1 MKSVCLALF
10 ILSLTV
16 RAEAA
21 EFPLALDGG
30 KPAASITL
38 PDDWK
43 PRDGAHGVEGTSPD
57 GLLFL
62 VAKIIKPDEQAAANY
77 NDETTAYFEEQGVAF
92 SAVKE
97 DADPKTTDTD
107 TKINGLD
114 TFVSR
119 LDEATAFKGA
129 PTVVTYYAIPLGETQ
144 TLNIVTRG
152 PSGDQKL
159 PAIVATVKALP

>member
-1 MKSVCLALF
+1 M
-10 ILSLTV
+10 LSLPI
-16 RAEAA
+16 RAGAA

-30 KPAASITL
+30 KPAASISL
-38 PDDWK
+38 PDEWK

-57 GLLFL
+57 GLSFL
-62 VAKIIKPDEQAAANY
+62 VAKIIKPDEQSAGIY

-92 SAVKE
+92 SHVKD

-119 LDEATAFKGA
+119 LDEPTVFKGA

-159 PAIVATVKALP
+159 VAIVGTVKAIP

>member
-92 SAVKE
+92 SAV
-97 DADPKTTDTD
+97 
-107 TKINGLD
+107 
-114 TFVSR
+114 
-119 LDEATAFKGA
+119 
-129 PTVVTYYAIPLGETQ
+129 
-144 TLNIVTRG
+144 
-152 PSGDQKL
+152 
-159 PAIVATVKALP
+159 